1 MISMTFILTY
11 CLFLIAN
18 SMEVNSNNLDIHNNV
33 VTNNDYAN
41 IISNI
46 EHQNTN
52 ILGSPPIL
60 ISIPAHQSRQV
71 YIFKYSIFY
80 V

>member
-1 MISMTFILTY
+1 MISITFILTY

-18 SMEVNSNNLDIHNNV
+18 SMEVNINNLDIHNNF
-33 VTNNDYAN
+33 VTNNDYA
-41 IISNI
+41 NI

-60 ISIPAHQSRQV
+60 ISIPAHQSHQV